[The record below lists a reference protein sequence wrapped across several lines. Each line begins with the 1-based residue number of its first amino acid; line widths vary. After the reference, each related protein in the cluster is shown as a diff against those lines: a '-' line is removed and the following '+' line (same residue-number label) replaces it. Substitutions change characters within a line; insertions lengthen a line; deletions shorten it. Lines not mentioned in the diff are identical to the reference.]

1 MQEMGCKLRSK
12 LVLERDP
19 DGKNKLTH
27 WLTRRRIIYRITMLL
42 YPGII
47 HRWDPSRHLSTIVN
61 RRTFDMKQQVSAA
74 DVYVKK
80 STRLLTGLTL
90 WSADSASPTDTG
102 PVTAKSTTTLRSK
115 SPLVSS
121 PPQKKKKNRT
131 RQTNENHQQ
140 QHLSLNREGRLGTNN
155 IATSFPPFFPVLHC
169 PLGLGKLQACP
180 FPDVVFPPL
189 LQSALYS
196 PPFHCPLQD
205 GSSQTVCDCL
215 KLLSIYFNLCWCHR
229 CFMSSAWSSWHWSPC
244 LRLWK
249 LCQDTQV
256 FLTLLPLC

>member
-27 WLTRRRIIYRITMLL
+27 WLTRRRIIYIITMLL

-90 WSADSASPTDTG
+90 
-102 PVTAKSTTTLRSK
+102 
-115 SPLVSS
+115 
-121 PPQKKKKNRT
+121 
-131 RQTNENHQQ
+131 
-140 QHLSLNREGRLGTNN
+140 
-155 IATSFPPFFPVLHC
+155 
-169 PLGLGKLQACP
+169 
-180 FPDVVFPPL
+180 
-189 LQSALYS
+189 
-196 PPFHCPLQD
+196 
-205 GSSQTVCDCL
+205 
-215 KLLSIYFNLCWCHR
+215 
-229 CFMSSAWSSWHWSPC
+229 
-244 LRLWK
+244 
-249 LCQDTQV
+249 
-256 FLTLLPLC
+256 